1 MRKRKNIRLI
11 SFLLILSFLIP
22 SGVLAN
28 EMGDKEAIICTGED
42 LTIEERAKVLEFFEL
57 ENLSEIKLSRTNV
70 NKRQII
76 KKTTKIMK
84 ERDLKLGFFEN
95 IKVFFMELFSKVN

>member
-57 ENLSEIKLSRTNV
+57 ENLSEIKEL
-70 NKRQII
+70 
-76 KKTTKIMK
+76 KIEISYNCINFRM
-84 ERDLKLGFFEN
+84 
-95 IKVFFMELFSKVN
+95 I